1 MPNHG
6 MPVFRIEDYIMSH
19 HSIPCHTMPWVEIP
33 DTMQCLSFVYHL
45 SCTVGS
51 FSLNISD
58 KNEIGKVV
66 ILKKTPVFIK
76 VDENSGIFRW
86 SSDLYWEM
94 QIVELGQQTSKIPKC
109 YCNSLAI
116 GCCTIETNLF
126 NSVSRFN
133 IHLFGNSVKMLI
145 DLEAFFGQSSPP
157 WSGAQ
162 PEAPQDSEFLSF
174 FIFGTEEVML

>member
-1 MPNHG
+1 MPAVYNTRSYYTIPCLSFAYKTIVWSLYYTTPCNVYIQDHTIPCHANLLHTKPHHTMQCLPFAYKTIVGLPYLEVPFVHVQNHTMPNHG
-6 MPVFRIEDYIMSH
+6 MPVFRIEDYTMSH

-94 QIVELGQQTSKIPKC
+94 
-109 YCNSLAI
+109 
-116 GCCTIETNLF
+116 
-126 NSVSRFN
+126 
-133 IHLFGNSVKMLI
+133 
-145 DLEAFFGQSSPP
+145 
-157 WSGAQ
+157 
-162 PEAPQDSEFLSF
+162 
-174 FIFGTEEVML
+174 